1 MSVDPIPDAW
11 PPVSSS
17 EGKPVVPLF
26 PLAGVWLFP
35 RAVMPLHI
43 FEPRYRQM
51 IEDSLDGPGRI
62 VMGTVVEGQEH
73 DMSGAPP
80 VHAVAGLGEIVRHER
95 LPDGRFHIHLW
106 GLGRVNVREV
116 ESDRMYR
123 KVEIDPVIDA
133 ELGHAESEDLRSA
146 LVDAVRARS
155 GQLLDLPD
163 DVPVGFLADLLV
175 LRLQLPHALLQEL
188 YADPDPG
195 SRARRALD
203 EHARRGLEDS
213 SED

>member
-1 MSVDPIPDAW
+1 MSPDPIPDAW
-11 PPVSSS
+11 PPESWS
-17 EGKPVVPLF
+17 EERQVVPLF
-26 PLAGVWLFP
+26 PLANVWLFP

-73 DMSGAPP
+73 DMSGSPP
-80 VHAVAGLGEIVRHER
+80 IHAVAGLGEIVRHER

-123 KVEIDPVIDA
+123 KVEIEPLMDA
-133 ELGHAESEDLRSA
+133 EVARAESDDLR
-146 LVDAVRARS
+146 VDLMDAIRVRS
-155 GQLLDLPD
+155 GQLLDLPA
-163 DVPVGFLADLLV
+163 DVPIGFLADLLI

-188 YADPDPG
+188 YADPDPA

-203 EHARRGLEDS
+203 EHGRRGVEDS
-213 SED
+213 PEE